1 MKKNKKVIAF
11 LVLLSICILAL
22 LIYKLISIYAIFQSN
37 VEAGVKFKNGVWNIN
52 VNGTKISTGIQTD
65 FVIDKITIDEDEHTM
80 PGKISPGLS
89 GNFKI
94 AINPENTN
102 VSMRYDITLNQEE
115 LKNGSV
121 KINSVEETANGAK
134 LIKTGE
140 NIYTGIITL
149 DDIQKG
155 IVHKIEMK
163 VEWIDEEQNNKID
176 TELGTNKELRQFQ
189 IPITFRAIQ
198 YSGEEIIPVT

>member
-52 VNGTKISTGIQTD
+52 VNGTKITTGIQTD

-94 AINPENTN
+94 LINPENTN
-102 VSMRYDITLNQEE
+102 VSIKYDIILNEE
-115 LKNGSV
+115 ALENSSLKIISI
-121 KINSVEETANGAK
+121 KEIANGAE
-134 LIKTGE
+134 LIKTAE
-140 NIYTGIITL
+140 NIYSGVLTVQNIQNGIS
-149 DDIQKG
+149 
-155 IVHKIEMK
+155 HEIEMS
-163 VEWIDEEQNNKID
+163 VEWLDEEQNNESDTKI
-176 TELGTNKELRQFQ
+176 GTNKENKQFQ
-189 IPITFRAIQ
+189 IPITFHAIQ
-198 YSGEEIIPVT
+198 YSGEEIAPVT